1 MRTETNY
8 SDRTIFCAKCRKHLF
23 DVRMDAQILIL
34 ESGLIAFGF
43 LAYQCGS
50 CGKSGRFLSPILP
63 DVVPTIDNQVP
74 DIQTITHR
82 SAELKKKMKK
92 FGYRPK
98 QQNAECEKQENP
110 AVT

>member
-8 SDRTIFCAKCRKHLF
+8 SDRTISCSKCRKHLF
-23 DVRMDAQILIL
+23 DVRKDAQILIL

-50 CGKSGRFLSPILP
+50 CGRNGRFLSPTPP
-63 DVVPTIDNQVP
+63 DVVPTIDTQIP
-74 DIQTITHR
+74 DIQIITHR
-82 SAELKKKMKK
+82 SAELKNKMKRL
-92 FGYRPK
+92 GYRPK

>member
-8 SDRTIFCAKCRKHLF
+8 SDRTISCSKCRKRLF

-50 CGKSGRFLSPILP
+50 CGRNGRFLSPTPP

-74 DIQTITHR
+74 DIQIITHR
-82 SAELKKKMKK
+82 SAELKNKMKCL
-92 FGYRPK
+92 GYRPK
-98 QQNAECEKQENP
+98 QQNADEQVKEYP

>member
-50 CGKSGRFLSPILP
+50 CGRNGRFLSPILP
-63 DVVPTIDNQVP
+63 DELPTIDNQVP

-82 SAELKKKMKK
+82 SAALKKKMKE

-98 QQNAECEKQENP
+98 QQDADEQIKENF